1 MQYDINVKR
10 PEVISTEEY
19 LRKRKLIKEKEK
31 EKMRNES
38 NANSEYLL
46 GRVME
51 LAELMYIRV

>member
-31 EKMRNES
+31 MKNES

>member
-19 LRKRKLIKEKEK
+19 LRKRKLIKEK